1 MTPLA
6 LVVFLDTFWRPL
18 ETLQDICRV
27 AYLPLYP
34 QNTHTGL
41 VVLDWANQL
50 KLIFL
55 IMTFARDYYVYKI
68 ED

>member
-41 VVLDWANQL
+41 VVLDWTNQL

>member
-34 QNTHTGL
+34 QNTRTGL

-55 IMTFARDYYVYKI
+55 IMTFARDYYVHKI

>member
-41 VVLDWANQL
+41 VVLANQL

-55 IMTFARDYYVYKI
+55 IMTFARDYYVHKI
-68 ED
+68 KD